1 MVLWNKK
8 TNISKRER
16 GERFLSYR
24 SRNTITFRS
33 SMAVIPA
40 GTQGKCI
47 SETTNDSGKSL

>member
-1 MVLWNKK
+1 MEQENKHFK
-8 TNISKRER
+8 ERER

-33 SMAVIPA
+33 SVAVIPA